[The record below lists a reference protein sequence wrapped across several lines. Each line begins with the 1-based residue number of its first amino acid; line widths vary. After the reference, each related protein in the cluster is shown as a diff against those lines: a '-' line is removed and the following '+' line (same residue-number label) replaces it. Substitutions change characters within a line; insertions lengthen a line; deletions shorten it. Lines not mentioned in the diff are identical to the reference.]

1 MTDDL
6 AMDLDLDGP
15 EKNVYV
21 VNPQKPVNYNVSFFF
36 SLIILYVQC
45 NNCGLKFSLCMT
57 DCEAEAS
64 FSLLLECIFFCMF
77 LVTLYLFPLAP
88 LLTSLGTPR
97 SGGRTAAVL
106 RIRHPAGGTLPSLQ
120 PTLQVSQTILP

>member
-45 NNCGLKFSLCMT
+45 NNCDFQF
-57 DCEAEAS
+57 A
-64 FSLLLECIFFCMF
+64 
-77 LVTLYLFPLAP
+77 
-88 LLTSLGTPR
+88 
-97 SGGRTAAVL
+97 
-106 RIRHPAGGTLPSLQ
+106 
-120 PTLQVSQTILP
+120 